1 MYDQENRR
9 IAIID
14 ASEFIHQ
21 IRAELAEGVEPDWVE
36 SIAWAKDRPG
46 YVLQHDVQDVA
57 ECVPGLL
64 DMFDKFGMEC
74 ATFTAEE

>member
-1 MYDQENRR
+1 M
-9 IAIID
+9 
-14 ASEFIHQ
+14 
-21 IRAELAEGVEPDWVE
+21 EPDWVE

-46 YVLQHDVQDVA
+46 YVLQHDVQDVS

-64 DMFDKFGMEC
+64 DMFEKFGMEC